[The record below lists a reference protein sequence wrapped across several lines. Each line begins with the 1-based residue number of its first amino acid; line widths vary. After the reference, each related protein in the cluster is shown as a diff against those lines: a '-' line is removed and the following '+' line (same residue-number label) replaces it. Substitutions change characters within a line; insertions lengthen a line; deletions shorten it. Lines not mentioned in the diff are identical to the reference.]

1 MQENLIVSNVSGL
14 LIRQGNIW
22 FSHSTSKR
30 LPRTT
35 KALPSLSF
43 AASALKITKGKW
55 LIYCWHCEALWFMKE
70 NRDGVTDREWASGRL
85 SEGDGCCCCCVCAKL
100 QAPTVWQ
107 ATCGKV
113 NCQRACLF
121 FNYVNNYKTERRK
134 KVVGREEEELR
145 NDTTKR
151 QQKIVVNTHAH
162 THTPT
167 WTPTCMQCICKEN

>member
-1 MQENLIVSNVSGL
+1 MTHL
-14 LIRQGNIW
+14 LLTLRG
-22 FSHSTSKR
+22 
-30 LPRTT
+30 
-35 KALPSLSF
+35 A
-43 AASALKITKGKW
+43 
-55 LIYCWHCEALWFMKE
+55 LIYERKP
-70 NRDGVTDREWASGRL
+70 RRGDRQRVREWEIEWGRWL
-85 SEGDGCCCCCVCAKL
+85 LLLLCVCAKL

-121 FNYVNNYKTERRK
+121 LNYVNNYKTERRK

-162 THTPT
+162 THTHMDTHVHAMYLQRKLVDVLVILYSKFSVVCPNLV
-167 WTPTCMQCICKEN
+167 WCSR